1 MPACCRIHVAKASQ
15 ALIIVVAI
23 VTRRFIP
30 LTHDHI
36 RAIALRAAGS
46 IRLRAVVIPLASRVA
61 LHRVRA
67 FAAYTAA
74 GRAFKAKVTE
84 VGRHF

>member
-1 MPACCRIHVAKASQ
+1 MPACLRIHVAKASQ

-23 VTRRFIP
+23 VTRRFVP
-30 LTHDHI
+30 LADDHI

-46 IRLRAVVIPLASRVA
+46 IRLRAVVVPLASRVA
-61 LHRVRA
+61 LHWVRA
-67 FAAYTAA
+67 FAANTAA
-74 GRAFKAKVTE
+74 RGAFKAKVTE